1 MWCLAFYPLKK
12 KLHTAQHRKRML
24 SLCRWQILIVPIT
37 TEGLVYRWQYISIC
51 TYRKETT
58 QMNPY
63 ENHASELI
71 DMSQQASIPCSANIL
86 LLILKSMILT
96 TVSTESA
103 EPVVEKNSI
112 KHKHEDLINCRKKSK
127 GFGSEIKVL
136 EYYGFFIN
144 ICYLIPS
151 TLNKKKK
158 NISHVWFQC
167 HCSKQSSLRISQKIS
182 MILSRSANTTA
193 CCQHTF
199 SLLSSFCHLNVCYIA
214 PTMQIIHCHRM
225 PRNGRSLGKFPNVQH
240 MLLSWKLEPHHLL
253 SMQAVPS

>member
-1 MWCLAFYPLKK
+1 
-12 KLHTAQHRKRML
+12 
-24 SLCRWQILIVPIT
+24 
-37 TEGLVYRWQYISIC
+37 
-51 TYRKETT
+51 
-58 QMNPY
+58 MNPY

-103 EPVVEKNSI
+103 EPVVEKTSI

-158 NISHVWFQC
+158 
-167 HCSKQSSLRISQKIS
+167 KIS
-182 MILSRSANTTA
+182 PMCGFSAIVQNN
-193 CCQHTF
+193 
-199 SLLSSFCHLNVCYIA
+199 LHL
-214 PTMQIIHCHRM
+214 
-225 PRNGRSLGKFPNVQH
+225 
-240 MLLSWKLEPHHLL
+240 E
-253 SMQAVPS
+253 